1 MLQMSLWGTRE
12 PCLTCVASNRLLALG
27 NEPQTIC
34 SVATLVSSIVR
45 KVIMPPKTV
54 LVGVI
59 VAVVVLIAL
68 LLAVLS
74 PPEDH
79 ELEANDARDLN
90 EAENMA
96 SGDRLKLPEPRSASN
111 NSIEAVLAQRRSV
124 RTYSGGA
131 LTLDELSQLLW
142 AAQGITGPWG
152 GRTAPSAGALYPLEL
167 YVVVGTVTG
176 LDTGVY
182 RYHPAN
188 HELEKTKDRDVRA
201 ELADAALSQG
211 FIDDAAIDLVF
222 CGVFNRTT
230 MKYRERGI
238 RYVYME
244 AGHAAQN
251 VYLQAE
257 ALDLGTVTVGAFDD
271 SAVPQI
277 VGVQE
282 QERPL
287 YIMPVGRKG

>member
-1 MLQMSLWGTRE
+1 
-12 PCLTCVASNRLLALG
+12 
-27 NEPQTIC
+27 
-34 SVATLVSSIVR
+34 
-45 KVIMPPKTV
+45 MPPKRV

-74 PPEDH
+74 PPDREPGADDEREPNESEEM
-79 ELEANDARDLN
+79 EL
-90 EAENMA
+90 
-96 SGDRLKLPEPRSASN
+96 GDRLKLPEPRYASN
-111 NSIEAVLAQRRSV
+111 TSVEAALAQRRSV
-124 RTYSGGA
+124 RAYSGEN
-131 LTLDELSQLLW
+131 LTIAELSQLLW
-142 AAQGITGPWG
+142 AAQGITEPWG

-176 LDTGVY
+176 LDAGVY
-182 RYHPAN
+182 RYRPAN
-188 HELEKTKDRDVRA
+188 HELEKTKDGDVRA

-211 FIDDAAIDLVF
+211 FIGDAAIDLVF
-222 CGVFNRTT
+222 FGIFNRTT
-230 MKYRERGI
+230 VKYRERGI

-257 ALDLGTVTVGAFDD
+257 SLDLGTVTIGAFDD
-271 SAVPQI
+271 SVVQQI

-282 QERPL
+282 QGRPL

>member
-1 MLQMSLWGTRE
+1 
-12 PCLTCVASNRLLALG
+12 
-27 NEPQTIC
+27 
-34 SVATLVSSIVR
+34 
-45 KVIMPPKTV
+45 MPPKTV

-74 PPEDH
+74 PPEH
-79 ELEANDARDLN
+79 EPGANDERERN
-90 EAENMA
+90 EAENMEL
-96 SGDRLKLPEPRSASN
+96 GDRLKLPEPRYTSN
-111 NSIEAVLAQRRSV
+111 TSVETALAQRRSV
-124 RTYSGGA
+124 RAYSGEN

-142 AAQGITGPWG
+142 AAQGITEPWG

-167 YVVVGTVTG
+167 YVVIGTVTG

-182 RYHPAN
+182 RYRPAN
-188 HELEKTKDRDVRA
+188 HELEKMKEGDVRA
-201 ELADAALSQG
+201 ELADAALNQG
-211 FIDDAAIDLVF
+211 FIGDAAIDLVF
-222 CGVFNRTT
+222 FGVFNRTT
-230 MKYRERGI
+230 VKYRERGI

-257 ALDLGTVTVGAFDD
+257 SLDLGTVTIGAFDD
-271 SAVPQI
+271 SAVQQI

-282 QERPL
+282 QGRPL

>member
-1 MLQMSLWGTRE
+1 
-12 PCLTCVASNRLLALG
+12 
-27 NEPQTIC
+27 
-34 SVATLVSSIVR
+34 
-45 KVIMPPKTV
+45 MPPKRV

-74 PPEDH
+74 PPDREPGADDEREPNESEEM
-79 ELEANDARDLN
+79 EL
-90 EAENMA
+90 
-96 SGDRLKLPEPRSASN
+96 GDRLKLPEPQYTSDTSV
-111 NSIEAVLAQRRSV
+111 EAALAQRRSV
-124 RTYSGGA
+124 RAYSGEN
-131 LTLDELSQLLW
+131 LTIAELSQLLW
-142 AAQGITGPWG
+142 AAQGITEPWG

-176 LDTGVY
+176 LDAGVY
-182 RYHPAN
+182 RYRPAN
-188 HELEKTKDRDVRA
+188 HELEKTKDGDVRA

-211 FIDDAAIDLVF
+211 FIGDAAINLVF
-222 CGVFNRTT
+222 FGIFNRTT
-230 MKYRERGI
+230 VKYRERGI

-257 ALDLGTVTVGAFDD
+257 SLDLGTVTIGAFDD
-271 SAVPQI
+271 SVVQQI

-282 QERPL
+282 QGRPL